1 MRPNDTSHGLSSP
14 VSTNDIGSANGSPD
28 TKLTAYSPEDMRS
41 TCLRSDSNVG
51 DPLGD
56 TGKRKLYLTSSSDP
70 FLVSTN
76 TSTRIQLSP
85 TAASFTPIGTADNVL
100 FRSKEPSLSRGFSG
114 VGYLTASSDIDPCE
128 ARNGPLQASDRY
140 PLNYGV
146 IGNSPADT
154 RNRPNF
160 MDYRTFGNESH
171 SRALVIENVPKN
183 LTYMSLAGFFNR
195 REFSSLRGPVL
206 SELNSM
212 GKVYVAFTD
221 SREATK
227 AIEKVKVLRPEWHI
241 STIAPKEYVKHVEP
255 SLLPQTS
262 NYEGQLLVTVY
273 YDGRNPNL
281 NQHTVAR
288 SLETLSM
295 TFGDIRSFTPL
306 PTEQENIGEFHIEYF
321 NTRDAENVLTTLN
334 GTSVDDCILDI
345 SLFRPDIEERKCEL
359 PFTAETSSREEFPPA
374 EEASFTKSTSWTSI
388 RPGRASFME
397 LSPTG
402 RSTVP
407 PGERASLIDWM
418 SKAGERIFP
427 SPRRELSRY
436 PDLRMGSQNA
446 VDIERI
452 RLGLDVRT
460 TIMLRNIPNKID
472 QAMLKAIVD
481 ETSHGK
487 YDFMYLRIDF
497 ANNCNVGYAF
507 INFEDPIDIIDFINA
522 RAGRTWNC
530 FNSDKVAE
538 VSYATIQGK
547 DCLVQKFRN
556 SSVMLEHPSFRP
568 KISQT
573 GTGPLAGTEDR
584 FPGPDNPSKM
594 RRSIENA
601 EHVGLFAPRV
611 GQQYRDEQ
619 RRRRS
624 QFDRGTTAAEREV
637 VYVRTAFSAV
647 VADGQFSTLGTV
659 LIATLARLAKATGID
674 KELRLSSQTEKALT
688 GPIYG
693 TDAQRREDMGVILC
707 RPEGSSTPTLLSGT
721 QVPEVSRRAHDEVSL
736 KAPESTVGSK
746 KKSMRKKKR
755 KKDAIDDLFDSLL

>member
-14 VSTNDIGSANGSPD
+14 ISTNDIGSANGSPD

-41 TCLRSDSNVG
+41 ICLRSDTSVG
-51 DPLGD
+51 DTLGD
-56 TGKRKLYLTSSSDP
+56 IGARKLYLASVSDKTRSSSDP
-70 FLVSTN
+70 FLASTN
-76 TSTRIQLSP
+76 TSTRVQLSP
-85 TAASFTPIGTADNVL
+85 TAASFTPIGTADNASI
-100 FRSKEPSLSRGFSG
+100 RSKAPSLSRGFSG
-114 VGYLTASSDIDPCE
+114 AGYLTASSDIDPCE
-128 ARNGPLQASDRY
+128 ARNGPLQASDRFS
-140 PLNYGV
+140 LKYGV
-146 IGNSPADT
+146 IGNSQADT
-154 RNRPNF
+154 RDHPVIR
-160 MDYRTFGNESH
+160 DYETFGNESH

-206 SELNSM
+206 SELSSM

-221 SREATK
+221 SREAAK
-227 AIEKVKVLRPEWHI
+227 AIEKVKVLRPEWHV

-281 NQHTVAR
+281 NQHTIAR

-295 TFGDIRSFTPL
+295 TFGDIKTFTSL
-306 PTEQENIGEFHIEYF
+306 PIEQENIGEFHIEYF
-321 NTRDAENVLTTLN
+321 NTRDADNVLTTLN

-345 SLFRPDIEERKCEL
+345 SLFRPDMEERKCEL
-359 PFTAETSSREEFPPA
+359 PFMTTTSSREEFPSA
-374 EEASFTKSTSWTSI
+374 EETSFTKATSWTSV
-388 RPGRASFME
+388 RPSRASFME

-407 PGERASLIDWM
+407 PGEHASLIDWM

-487 YDFMYLRIDF
+487 YDFMYLRIVWLPTYESPPMSVSDNVS
-497 ANNCNVGYAF
+497 ASVGYAF
-507 INFEDPIDIIDFINA
+507 INFEDPIDIIDFVNA
-522 RAGRTWNC
+522 RAGRTWY
-530 FNSDKVAE
+530 AE
-538 VSYATIQGK
+538 TEGIVSTVTRWLK
-547 DCLVQKFRN
+547 CLMQVRARLSQTGYGLSKTPGLF
-556 SSVMLEHPSFRP
+556 SQIF
-568 KISQT
+568 QT

-624 QFDRGTTAAEREV
+624 QFDRGTTAAEREI
-637 VYVRTAFSAV
+637 VYVRTFAPRRPYGV
-647 VADGQFSTLGTV
+647 GNGLRSTSCTYPGMKMWHDSV
-659 LIATLARLAKATGID
+659 H
-674 KELRLSSQTEKALT
+674 ES
-688 GPIYG
+688 GP
-693 TDAQRREDMGVILC
+693 
-707 RPEGSSTPTLLSGT
+707 
-721 QVPEVSRRAHDEVSL
+721 
-736 KAPESTVGSK
+736 
-746 KKSMRKKKR
+746 
-755 KKDAIDDLFDSLL
+755 

>member
-1 MRPNDTSHGLSSP
+1 MRPNDTSHSLSSP

-56 TGKRKLYLTSSSDP
+56 IGKRKLYLTSSSDP

-76 TSTRIQLSP
+76 TSTRVQLSP
-85 TAASFTPIGTADNVL
+85 TAASFTPIGVADNVL
-100 FRSKEPSLSRGFSG
+100 SRSKAPSLSRGFSG

-140 PLNYGV
+140 SLKYGV
-146 IGNSPADT
+146 IGNSQADT
-154 RNRPNF
+154 RNRPNI
-160 MDYRTFGNESH
+160 MDYQTFGSENH

-221 SREATK
+221 SREAIK

-295 TFGDIRSFTPL
+295 TFGDIRSFTSL

-359 PFTAETSSREEFPPA
+359 PFTAETPSREEFPPA
-374 EEASFTKSTSWTSI
+374 EEASFTKSTSWTSV

-407 PGERASLIDWM
+407 PGEHASLIDWM

-568 KISQT
+568 KIFQT

-637 VYVRTAFSAV
+637 IAFSAV

-674 KELRLSSQTEKALT
+674 KDLRLSSQTEKAST

-721 QVPEVSRRAHDEVSL
+721 QVPEISPRAHDEVSL

>member
-14 VSTNDIGSANGSPD
+14 ISTNDIGSANGSPD

-41 TCLRSDSNVG
+41 ICLRSDTSVG
-51 DPLGD
+51 DTLGD
-56 TGKRKLYLTSSSDP
+56 IGARKLYLASVSDKIRSSSDP
-70 FLVSTN
+70 FLASTN
-76 TSTRIQLSP
+76 TSTRVQLSP
-85 TAASFTPIGTADNVL
+85 TAASFTPIGTADNASI
-100 FRSKEPSLSRGFSG
+100 RSKAPSLSRGFSG
-114 VGYLTASSDIDPCE
+114 AGYLTASSDIDPCE
-128 ARNGPLQASDRY
+128 ARNGPLQASDRFS
-140 PLNYGV
+140 LKYGV
-146 IGNSPADT
+146 IGNSQADT
-154 RNRPNF
+154 RDHPVIR
-160 MDYRTFGNESH
+160 DYETFGSESH

-206 SELNSM
+206 SELSSM

-221 SREATK
+221 SREAAK
-227 AIEKVKVLRPEWHI
+227 AIEKVKVLRPEWHV

-281 NQHTVAR
+281 NQHTIAR

-295 TFGDIRSFTPL
+295 TFGDIKTFASL
-306 PTEQENIGEFHIEYF
+306 PIEQENIGEFHIEYF
-321 NTRDAENVLTTLN
+321 NTRDADNVLTTLN

-345 SLFRPDIEERKCEL
+345 SLFRPDMEERKCEL
-359 PFTAETSSREEFPPA
+359 PFMTTTSSREEFPSA
-374 EEASFTKSTSWTSI
+374 EETSFTKATSWTSV
-388 RPGRASFME
+388 RPSRASFME

-407 PGERASLIDWM
+407 PGEHASLIDWM

-487 YDFMYLRIDF
+487 YDFMYLRIVWLPTYESPPMSVSDNVS
-497 ANNCNVGYAF
+497 ASVGYAF
-507 INFEDPIDIIDFINA
+507 INFEDPIDIID
-522 RAGRTWNC
+522 
-530 FNSDKVAE
+530 
-538 VSYATIQGK
+538 VSIVSTLFVVTTEFHVVCQRKSGTNLI
-547 DCLVQKFRN
+547 F
-556 SSVMLEHPSFRP
+556 
-568 KISQT
+568 QT

-624 QFDRGTTAAEREV
+624 QFDRGTTAAEREI
-637 VYVRTAFSAV
+637 VYVRTFAPRRPYGV
-647 VADGQFSTLGTV
+647 GNGLRSTSCTYPGMKMWHDSV
-659 LIATLARLAKATGID
+659 H
-674 KELRLSSQTEKALT
+674 ES
-688 GPIYG
+688 GP
-693 TDAQRREDMGVILC
+693 
-707 RPEGSSTPTLLSGT
+707 
-721 QVPEVSRRAHDEVSL
+721 
-736 KAPESTVGSK
+736 
-746 KKSMRKKKR
+746 
-755 KKDAIDDLFDSLL
+755 